1 MTRLSLALCSLVLA
15 ALPST
20 AALADSVSFDFKFSN
35 ADYSGSGVL
44 TADSTSA
51 AGVYQIVGVT
61 GDILIGKTTDAI
73 SGLLAA
79 GSFPADG
86 PNDNLLFFPK
96 LPAPFGAFDASGVSF
111 ALANGAGKVNLFL
124 GSGEDLKLTGGKQ
137 DEQAGTIT
145 VTAAASPVPE
155 PGSLAL
161 FGTGALGLA
170 GMVRRRL
177 VS

>member
-20 AALADSVSFDFKFSN
+20 AAFADPISFNFNFSN
-35 ADYSGSGVL
+35 SDFSGSGVL
-44 TADSTSA
+44 TADSTST
-51 AGVYQIVGVT
+51 AGVYEIVGVT
-61 GDILIGKTTDAI
+61 GDVVIGKTTDAI

-86 PNDNLLFFPK
+86 PNDNLLFFPE

-111 ALANGAGKVNLFL
+111 ALANGAGKLNLFL
-124 GSGEDLKLTGGKQ
+124 GEGEDLKLTGGKQ
-137 DEQAGTIT
+137 DEQAGAIT
-145 VTAAASPVPE
+145 VTEASPVPE

-161 FGTGALGLA
+161 LGTGVLGLA
-170 GMVRRRL
+170 GIVRRRL
-177 VS
+177 AS

>member
-20 AALADSVSFDFKFSN
+20 AAFADSVNFDFSFKN

-44 TADSTSA
+44 AAESTST
-51 AGVYQIVGVT
+51 AGVYEIVGVT
-61 GDILIGKTTDAI
+61 GDIVIGKTIDAI

-79 GSFPADG
+79 GKFPADG
-86 PNDNLLFFPK
+86 PNDNLLYFPE

-111 ALANGAGKVNLFL
+111 ELAGDAGKVNLFL
-124 GSGEDLKLTGGKQ
+124 SNGEDLKLTGGKQ

-145 VTAAASPVPE
+145 VTETSPVPE

-161 FGTGALGLA
+161 LGTGVLGLA
-170 GMVRRRL
+170 GVVRRRL
-177 VS
+177 A

>member
-20 AALADSVSFDFKFSN
+20 AAFADSVNFDFSFKN
-35 ADYSGSGVL
+35 TDYSGSGVL
-44 TADSTSA
+44 TAESTST
-51 AGVYQIVGVT
+51 AGVYEIGDVT
-61 GDILIGKTTDAI
+61 GDVVIGKTTDAI

-86 PNDNLLFFPK
+86 PNDNLLFFPE
-96 LPAPFGAFDASGVSF
+96 LPAPFGAFDASGISF
-111 ALANGAGKVNLFL
+111 ALANGAGKLNLFL
-124 GSGEDLKLTGGKQ
+124 GEGEDLKLTGGKQ
-137 DEQAGTIT
+137 DEQAGAIT
-145 VTAAASPVPE
+145 VTEASPVPE

-161 FGTGALGLA
+161 LGTGVLGLA

-177 VS
+177 AS